1 MRQPVCVCGSERLR
15 RKKGGKNCVCVR
27 QAIALCLSGALAC
40 QTQSHAEIMRCEES
54 RRGQPERERERDSRA
69 HTRKCTL
76 TSYPSRAARCSRVSP
91 AFLLTMSRR
100 ASGGMGL
107 LTGGSADTGGAGA
120 TGGTGT
126 SGTAHGGVGGAA
138 GWKAGEG
145 GQGLTGEDS

>member
-1 MRQPVCVCGSERLR
+1 MCAYA
-15 RKKGGKNCVCVR
+15 R

-54 RRGQPERERERDSRA
+54 RRGQPERERETVV
-69 HTRKCTL
+69 HTHEL

-91 AFLLTMSRR
+91 AFLLTISRR

-107 LTGGSADTGGAGA
+107 LTGVSADTGGAGA

-126 SGTAHGGVGGAA
+126 SGTAHGRVGGAV
-138 GWKAGEG
+138 GW
-145 GQGLTGEDS
+145 